1 MQATVG
7 DHLIVHG
14 HKVGDTERRGEVLEI
29 RGPGGAPPYIVRWDG
44 DGHEGLFFPGP
55 DAEVEATKAAAKAA
69 KTPKTTKAA
78 KAGKS
83 ARKH

>member
-14 HKVGDTERRGEVLEI
+14 TKVGDGERRCEVVDI
-29 RGPGGAPPYIVRWDG
+29 RGPQGTPPYIVRWES

-55 DAEVEATKAAAKAA
+55 DTQIET
-69 KTPKTTKAA
+69 
-78 KAGKS
+78 AGKQ
-83 ARKH
+83 RG